1 MSDKIIR
8 VTISIDYQGYK
19 YGDTVFFA
27 PNADMAYDHLVTL
40 FGEDMS
46 GYFRFRTDN
55 ISQELHNAMREAWD
69 IVRDFKYPHEVAMRT
84 LQKIKN
90 AENEHD
96 ISRALCT
103 ARRESA

>member
-8 VTISIDYQGYK
+8 VTIAISYQNYK

-27 PNADMAYDHLVTL
+27 PDTNMAYDHIVSL
-40 FGEDMS
+40 FGEDMT

-55 ISQELHNAMREAWD
+55 ITWPLHNAMREAWN
-69 IVRDFKYPHEVAMRT
+69 IVRDFRYPHEVTMKA
-84 LQKIKN
+84 LQAIRN

-103 ARRESA
+103 ARRESV